1 MNINKNKL
9 SLLFSLLVLLSTNT
23 GWAKEPFFPK
33 LEVRGT
39 AVLHKPA
46 DQFGLTITVLSQG
59 ETAENAL
66 LENNNRMHQ
75 VIDNLKIAGLEK
87 GEYHT
92 GQFSI
97 QPIYSQPPRDIPY
110 NWRATIIGYEV
121 NNSITVQTQKLDLAP
136 IVIDAAGSAGAN
148 QITNIHFGIKD
159 TSIYRTEAITQA
171 TTNAYTDA
179 EAIAKVTNIQ
189 LVRILDIRLDQPQV
203 YARPGHSMDYM
214 AKAESLAFIEAP
226 DVDIH
231 SNVSII
237 FEIAS
242 KK

>member
-1 MNINKNKL
+1 MNINKIKASALL
-9 SLLFSLLVLLSTNT
+9 SLLLLTPFTNA
-23 GWAKEPFFPK
+23 WAKEPFFPK

-59 ETAENAL
+59 ETAEKAL
-66 LENNNRMHQ
+66 LENNDRMNQ
-75 VIDNLKIAGLEK
+75 VINNIQIAGLEK

-136 IVIDAAGSAGAN
+136 VVIDAAGQAGAS

-159 TSIYRTEAITQA
+159 PSIYRTEAITQA

-179 EAIAKVTNIQ
+179 EAIARVTNIE
-189 LVRILDIRLDQPQV
+189 LVRILDIRLDQPTV
-203 YARPGHSMDYM
+203 YARPGRNMDYM

-226 DVDIH
+226 DVDIN

>member
-1 MNINKNKL
+1 MNKQKVKL
-9 SLLFSLLVLLSTNT
+9 SVLLLILLAFTCGNC
-23 GWAKEPFFPK
+23 WAKEPFFPK
-33 LEVRGT
+33 LVVSGT

-59 ETAENAL
+59 ETAEKAL
-66 LENNNRMHQ
+66 MENNVRMHQ
-75 VIDNLKIAGLEK
+75 VINNLQIAGLEK

-97 QPIYSQPPRDIPY
+97 QPIYSQPPRNIPHD
-110 NWRATIIGYEV
+110 WRATIIGYEV
-121 NNSITVQTQKLDLAP
+121 NNSVTVQSQKLELAP
-136 IVIDAAGSAGAN
+136 VVIDAAGQAGAN
-148 QITNIHFGIKD
+148 QITNINFGIKD

-171 TTNAYTDA
+171 TTNAYKDA
-179 EAIAKVTNIQ
+179 EAIAGVTHIE

-203 YARPGHSMDYM
+203 YARPGRNMDFM

-231 SNVSII
+231 SNVSIT